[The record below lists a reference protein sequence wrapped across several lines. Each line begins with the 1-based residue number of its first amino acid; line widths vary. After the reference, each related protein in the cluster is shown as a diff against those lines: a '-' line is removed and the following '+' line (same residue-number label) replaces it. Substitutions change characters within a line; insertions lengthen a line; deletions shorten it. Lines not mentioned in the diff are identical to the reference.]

1 MASPRS
7 CHCRLRASGPCVCRY
22 SHRTSPHPLLPSSHS
37 CFFASSS
44 RGSGISN
51 PESVIAFYL
60 SSLQR
65 RVKEMGIQVGSYRT
79 LHMVCHNDT
88 PLPLSQQGVC
98 VSLIGRN
105 DDTILEIAKDVEAK
119 VDGRIVPDEELER
132 WRKEARESVPLHHGW
147 KKNKN

>member
-1 MASPRS
+1 
-7 CHCRLRASGPCVCRY
+7 
-22 SHRTSPHPLLPSSHS
+22 
-37 CFFASSS
+37 
-44 RGSGISN
+44 
-51 PESVIAFYL
+51 
-60 SSLQR
+60 
-65 RVKEMGIQVGSYRT
+65 MGIQVGSYPI
-79 LHMVCHNDT
+79 LHKVCHTRLVEPCSGPFPALSHNDT